1 MEIWKIVKVHR
12 VKRLQANIAAKT
24 SYYLLL
30 VCLALPLMISCTTS
44 SSAPP
49 ETTGKQ
55 LSAYPLKIDVLGT
68 KSEFLVDSQG
78 KLKTKI
84 NLSSADNGVNLS
96 LNEGAMLLD
105 KDKKPLQTIH
115 VAIDP
120 SPPPS
125 PDDAYT
131 IGAVYDF
138 SPHGANFNPQI
149 KLSLS
154 YNLEELPEGV
164 RETDI
169 YIAYYQDTE
178 WKKLLYKNID
188 TERHKITTQIE
199 HFARFAVLAPKEH
212 PTSETP
218 SAMSSAP
225 ADRVEIVYFHR
236 TNRCRGCIYAE
247 EGTRYTLET
256 YFKDELASSKIT
268 LKVLNVED
276 KENAPIVKKYGAF
289 TSSLFINTVIGNTD
303 NIEEVTDIWLFLGN
317 DKAFVEV
324 VKNKIKKS
332 LKGTG

>member
-30 VCLALPLMISCTTS
+30 VCLALPLMVSCTTS

-55 LSAYPLKIDVLGT
+55 LSTYPLKIDVLGT

-188 TERHKITTQIE
+188 TERHKITTQISS
-199 HFARFAVLAPKEH
+199 FGRFAVLAPM
-212 PTSETP
+212 PPVP
-218 SAMSSAP
+218 SQAAPVAP
-225 ADRVEIVYFHR
+225 AQPSRIVSLKEALSNGKPTLAEFGASTCIPCKQMKPILEELAIEYEGKLNVVIVEVYQQM
-236 TNRCRGCIYAE
+236 E
-247 EGTRYTLET
+247 LTRYYRIMTIPT
-256 YFKDELASSKIT
+256 Q
-268 LKVLNVED
+268 
-276 KENAPIVKKYGAF
+276 IVFDSNGK
-289 TSSLFINTVIGNTD
+289 
-303 NIEEVTDIWLFLGN
+303 EVTRHIGLWP
-317 DKAFVEV
+317 KAQ
-324 VKNKIKKS
+324 IIAQLKKM
-332 LKGTG
+332 GIE